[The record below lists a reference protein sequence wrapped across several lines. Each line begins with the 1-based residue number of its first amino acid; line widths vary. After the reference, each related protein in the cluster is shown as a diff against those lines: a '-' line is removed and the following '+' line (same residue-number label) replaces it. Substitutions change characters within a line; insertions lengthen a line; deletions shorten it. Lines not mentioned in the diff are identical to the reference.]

1 MDRIKELREDRDKT
15 QREVAFYLGVAQNT
29 YSNYENGVREIP
41 LALLMKLAAYYDVNM
56 DYLLGRTDSADPLPP
71 SGRVTDG

>member
-15 QREVAFYLGVAQNT
+15 QREVASYLGVAQNT

-41 LALLMKLAAYYDVNM
+41 LALLMKLAEYYDVNM

-71 SGRVTDG
+71 SGRAADG